1 MTCPV
6 RELQGNQGNIW
17 KQSLTDKQTQEG
29 AEKPRSGRRDN
40 ASTNEGRGHR
50 GCHTC
55 VAQGSLVH
63 ILSFPMAKPWA
74 LISLLKNLLMV
85 LSEPV

>member
-1 MTCPV
+1 MTCPA
-6 RELQGNQGNIW
+6 RELQGNQGKIW

-29 AEKPRSGRRDN
+29 AGKLRSGRGDT

-63 ILSFPMAKPWA
+63 ILNFPMAKPWA
-74 LISLLKNLLMV
+74 LISLLKNLLMAPSV
-85 LSEPV
+85 LV